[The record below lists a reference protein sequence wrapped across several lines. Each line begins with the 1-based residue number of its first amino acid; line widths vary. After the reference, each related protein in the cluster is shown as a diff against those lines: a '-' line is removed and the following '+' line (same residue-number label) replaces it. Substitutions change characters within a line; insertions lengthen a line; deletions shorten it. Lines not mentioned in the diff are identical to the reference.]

1 MMNMQFV
8 NRVKLSKK
16 KERKIAKEMRERSR
30 SKTLERQHR
39 KQFTGG
45 DEKGKLK
52 EKREKRKKENSV
64 KQKRVEIKKY

>member
-16 KERKIAKEMRERSR
+16 KERKIAKEMKERSR

-45 DEKGKLK
+45 DEK
-52 EKREKRKKENSV
+52 E
-64 KQKRVEIKKY
+64 